1 MILFGHGVFCV
12 GEYGLW
18 WIFSREIFP
27 SRILFFSVAKAPKT
41 AFHSTTHLYSDQAN
55 PLMSIYWRDKP
66 ALYCFGAKNPNHWDM
81 VNWQKNIRNLNIL
94 MKYFFIYF
102 QENNNMV
109 SIIQK
114 LYKSIIS

>member
-27 SRILFFSVAKAPKT
+27 SRIMFFSVAKAPKT

-55 PLMSIYWRDKP
+55 PLMSIYWKGQ
-66 ALYCFGAKNPNHWDM
+66 ACTLLLWS
-81 VNWQKNIRNLNIL
+81 
-94 MKYFFIYF
+94 
-102 QENNNMV
+102 QEP
-109 SIIQK
+109 
-114 LYKSIIS
+114 